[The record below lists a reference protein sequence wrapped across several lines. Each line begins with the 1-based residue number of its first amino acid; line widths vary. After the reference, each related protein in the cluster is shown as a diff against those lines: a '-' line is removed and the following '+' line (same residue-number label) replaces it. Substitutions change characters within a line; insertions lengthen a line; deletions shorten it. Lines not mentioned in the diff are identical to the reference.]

1 MKIYLT
7 LQKCILKTMMRYHYT
22 SIRTAKIKTNDVLN
36 ASEHTKKLGP
46 SCTTGGNVKWYIVT
60 LEKFVSFFKN

>member
-1 MKIYLT
+1 
-7 LQKCILKTMMRYHYT
+7 MMRYHYT
-22 SIRTAKIKTNDVLN
+22 SIRTAKIKTNDVPN

>member
-22 SIRTAKIKTNDVLN
+22 SITTAKIKTNDVPN
-36 ASEHTKKLGP
+36 ASEHTKKLDL
-46 SCTTGGNVKWYIVT
+46 SYITGGNVNWYSHSGKVCRF
-60 LEKFVSFFKN
+60 L